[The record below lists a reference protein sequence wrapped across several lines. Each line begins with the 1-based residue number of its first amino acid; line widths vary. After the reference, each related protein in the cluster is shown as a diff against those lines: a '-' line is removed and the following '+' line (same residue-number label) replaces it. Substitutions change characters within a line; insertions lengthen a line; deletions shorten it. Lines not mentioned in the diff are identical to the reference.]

1 MTELD
6 PDMLQSIRP
15 PEPSPDAREKAQ
27 QAAIAAFRAAQK
39 DSSQGISDDRRHP
52 CEPAESAALS
62 AREKIVTK
70 SSWTGRAALGLGTCS
85 VLALGF
91 YAAQFTPLFQS
102 PLPRVTGIEAPDPAS
117 IPSTGAEIAKPAESL
132 APLPQGEVADAGASG
147 DIVPAAPSPAEP
159 PAERLRAEREWRV
172 AEVARIER
180 ERLVAELEV
189 AKRVAE
195 LESARGDAM
204 RKAPQT
210 TLDER
215 QRLEPEIAQRRMA
228 EMAKATRQ
236 VTERESARSEKE
248 RAASSALAAMPT
260 LEARQRLAAKSV
272 AAPEPPRPAW
282 TGQGRDKFESFAES
296 SLKQVAEAPVSTF
309 SIDADTASY
318 AFVRRQL
325 NQGLLPPKD
334 AVRVEEMINY
344 FDYDY
349 ALPEDRKVP
358 FRPSVTLMPTPW
370 NGETMLMH
378 IGIKGYDV
386 TPAQRPRANLVFL
399 IDVSGSMNEPDK
411 LPLARSALK
420 LLVETLQP
428 DDRVAIVTYAG
439 HAGVALE
446 PTQVK
451 DKAEILAAID
461 RLDAGGGTAGAAGIR
476 QAYSLARAH
485 FVTGGVNRVLLATD
499 GDFNIGISDPQQLQ
513 DYIERERKS
522 GVFLSVLGFGEGNY
536 NDALMQ
542 KLAQNGNGVAA
553 YIDSLQEARH
563 VLVDA
568 ATSMLFPIAKDVKI
582 QVEFNPA
589 KVSAYRLI
597 GYETR
602 NLQREDFNNDAVDA
616 GEIGAGHAVTA
627 IYEIT
632 PAGGPKQV
640 DDLRYQKEAPAPK
653 AGAGED
659 EYAMLKIRYK
669 LPDANESRLIGFP
682 VTSREAVATVAE
694 ASDDVRFAAA
704 VAAFGQVL
712 RGGKYTGTFG
722 YRDIA
727 TLANGARGKDERGQ
741 RIEFV
746 NLVRL
751 AETLPAMPAQGAVG
765 GEGRV
770 PF

>member
-15 PEPSPDAREKAQ
+15 PEPSADAREKAQ
-27 QAAIAAFRAAQK
+27 QAAMAAFRAAPL
-39 DSSQGISDDRRHP
+39 DFSQGISDDRRHP

-85 VLALGF
+85 VLALGL
-91 YAAQFTPLFQS
+91 YLVQFTPQFRS
-102 PLPRVTGIEAPDPAS
+102 PLPKVTGIEAADPAS
-117 IPSTGAEIAKPAESL
+117 IPPTGAEVAKPAEGL
-132 APLPQGEVADAGASG
+132 APLPQAEVADAGASG
-147 DIVPAAPSPAEP
+147 EIVPAAPQAAPA
-159 PAERLRAEREWRV
+159 LV
-172 AEVARIER
+172 ER
-180 ERLVAELEV
+180 ERLAAEAEVKVARPLAELEP
-189 AKRVAE
+189 
-195 LESARGDAM
+195 ARGEKP
-204 RKAPQT
+204 R
-210 TLDER
+210 
-215 QRLEPEIAQRRMA
+215 A
-228 EMAKATRQ
+228 E
-236 VTERESARSEKE
+236 SL
-248 RAASSALAAMPT
+248 ALAAKPA
-260 LEARQRLAAKSV
+260 LEARQRRAAEIVS
-272 AAPEPPRPAW
+272 APEPSGAW
-282 TGQGRDKFESFAES
+282 TGESRDKFESFAEN

-309 SIDADTASY
+309 AIDADTASY
-318 AFVRRQL
+318 TFVRRQL
-325 NQGLLPPKD
+325 NQGRLPQKD

-344 FDYDY
+344 FNYDY
-349 ALPEDRKVP
+349 ALPDDRKVP

-399 IDVSGSMNEPDK
+399 IDVSGSMSAPDK

-420 LLVETLQP
+420 LLVDRLQP
-428 DDRVAIVTYAG
+428 EDRVALVTYAG

-446 PTQVK
+446 PTEVK
-451 DKAEILAAID
+451 DKAAIIAAID
-461 RLDAGGGTAGAAGIR
+461 RLGAGGGTAGAEGIR

-499 GDFNIGISDPQQLQ
+499 GDFNIGISDPKQLQ
-513 DYIERERKS
+513 DYIERERES

-563 VLVDA
+563 VLVDE
-568 ATSMLFPIAKDVKI
+568 ATSTLFPIAKDVKI

-602 NLQREDFNNDAVDA
+602 ILQREDFNNDKVDA

-632 PAGGPKQV
+632 PAGGRKQV

-653 AGAGED
+653 SGGGED

-669 LPDANESRLIGFP
+669 LPDAHESRLIGFP
-682 VTSREAVATVAE
+682 VTRSEAVAKVAE

-704 VAAFGQVL
+704 VAAFGQLL
-712 RGGKYTGTFG
+712 RGGKYTGRLG
-722 YRDIA
+722 YHDIA
-727 TLANGARGKDERGQ
+727 DLANGARGKDELGQ
-741 RIEFV
+741 RVEFV

-751 AETLPAMPAQGAVG
+751 AETLPAMPGQGAVG